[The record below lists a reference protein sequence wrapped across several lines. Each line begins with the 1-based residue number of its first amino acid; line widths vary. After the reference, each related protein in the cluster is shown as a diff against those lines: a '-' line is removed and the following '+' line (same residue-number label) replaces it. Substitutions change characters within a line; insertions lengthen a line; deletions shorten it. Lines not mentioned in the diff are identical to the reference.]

1 MDLQIVV
8 IMVINPETSL
18 LFLNVAWF
26 YVTSEIK
33 TYIVMAV
40 GIQSYLR
47 VTF

>member
-18 LFLNVAWF
+18 LFLNVVSF

-33 TYIVMAV
+33 TYIVMSV
-40 GIQSYLR
+40 EIQIF
-47 VTF
+47 TFTF